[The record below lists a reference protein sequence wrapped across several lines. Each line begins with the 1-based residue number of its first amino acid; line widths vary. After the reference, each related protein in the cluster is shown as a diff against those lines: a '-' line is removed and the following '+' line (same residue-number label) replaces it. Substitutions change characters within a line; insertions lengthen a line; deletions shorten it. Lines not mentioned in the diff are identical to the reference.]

1 MNYFLKRGAAE
12 QMDTQSFAEHTKY
25 FDVASLVP
33 EGKRVLDVGCGCG
46 QLGALLKKKECIVN
60 GVDISLDRL
69 EFRKDYNMVWE
80 SNIENFN
87 FKRTLG
93 NYDVVVF
100 SDVLEHLAS
109 AESVLRKTNAILA
122 YGGRVIISLP
132 NVAFFLN
139 RWNLLRGRWDYAE
152 EGILDRTHL
161 KFFTLLTAK
170 RLIENTGYQIHNI
183 IPQIPVIHSPVK
195 HAIFN
200 LFMARWPRMCSI
212 GWVFEASLASGEL

>member
-1 MNYFLKRGAAE
+1 M
-12 QMDTQSFAEHTKY
+12 
-25 FDVASLVP
+25 
-33 EGKRVLDVGCGCG
+33 
-46 QLGALLKKKECIVN
+46 N

-139 RWNLLRGRWDYAE
+139 RWNLLRGRWDYADD
-152 EGILDRTHL
+152 GILDRTHL
-161 KFFTLLTAK
+161 KFFTLLTSK
-170 RLIENTGYQIHNI
+170 RLIENTGYQIHKI

-200 LFMARWPRMCSI
+200 LFMARWPGIFAI
-212 GWVFEASLASGEL
+212 GWVFEASLASGERSKNLF

>member
-1 MNYFLKRGAAE
+1 M
-12 QMDTQSFAEHTKY
+12 MDTRSFADHSKY
-25 FDVASLVP
+25 FDIASLVP
-33 EGKRVLDVGCGCG
+33 EGTRVLDIGCGCG
-46 QLGALLKKKECIVN
+46 QLGAVLKKKECIVD
-60 GVDISLDRL
+60 GIDVSLERL
-69 EFRKDYNMVWE
+69 ESRKNYNMIWE
-80 SNIENFN
+80 DSIEDFDFN
-87 FKRTLG
+87 KASE

-161 KFFTLLTAK
+161 KFFTLLTSK
-170 RLIENTGYQIHNI
+170 RLIENTGYQIHKI
-183 IPQIPVIHSPVK
+183 IPQTPVIHAPAK

-200 LFMARWPRMCSI
+200 LFMAKWPGMFSI
-212 GWVFEASLASGEL
+212 GWVFEASLISDERSKSPF

>member
-1 MNYFLKRGAAE
+1 
-12 QMDTQSFAEHTKY
+12 
-25 FDVASLVP
+25 
-33 EGKRVLDVGCGCG
+33 
-46 QLGALLKKKECIVN
+46 
-60 GVDISLDRL
+60 
-69 EFRKDYNMVWE
+69 MVWE

-139 RWNLLRGRWDYAE
+139 RWNLLRGRWDYAD

-161 KFFTLLTAK
+161 KFFNLLTSK
-170 RLIENTGYQIHNI
+170 RLIENTGYQIHKI

-200 LFMARWPRMCSI
+200 LFMARWPGIFAI
-212 GWVFEASLASGEL
+212 GWVFEASLASGERSKNLF